1 MLKQLVRLGMVIA
14 VATLISIG
22 LFEFSGRVSVVES
35 DTSAVVYL
43 K

>member
-1 MLKQLVRLGMVIA
+1 MEQLLRLGMVIA
-14 VATLISIG
+14 VAALISIG

-35 DTSAVVYL
+35 GKSVAVYL

>member
-1 MLKQLVRLGMVIA
+1 MEQLVRLGMVIA
-14 VATLISIG
+14 VAALISIG

-35 DTSAVVYL
+35 GKSVAVYL

>member
-1 MLKQLVRLGMVIA
+1 MMIA
-14 VATLISIG
+14 VAALISIG

-35 DTSAVVYL
+35 GKSVAVYL

>member
-1 MLKQLVRLGMVIA
+1 MEQLVRLGMVIA
-14 VATLISIG
+14 VAALISIG

-35 DTSAVVYL
+35 GTSAVVYL

>member
-1 MLKQLVRLGMVIA
+1 MEQLVRLGVVIA
-14 VATLISIG
+14 VAALISIG

-35 DTSAVVYL
+35 GKSVAVYL

>member
-1 MLKQLVRLGMVIA
+1 VEQLVRLGMMIA
-14 VATLISIG
+14 VAALISIG

-35 DTSAVVYL
+35 GKSVAVYL

>member
-1 MLKQLVRLGMVIA
+1 MEQLARLGMVIA
-14 VATLISIG
+14 VAALISIG

-35 DTSAVVYL
+35 GNSVAVYL